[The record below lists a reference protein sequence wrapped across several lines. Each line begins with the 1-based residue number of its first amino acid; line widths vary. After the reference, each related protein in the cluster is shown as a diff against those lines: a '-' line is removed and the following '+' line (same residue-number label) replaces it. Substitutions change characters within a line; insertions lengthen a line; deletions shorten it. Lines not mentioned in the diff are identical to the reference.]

1 MDSTDK
7 LEKIEKLSGNES
19 EELGGEKVN
28 SDSKID
34 IFAGDEF
41 ERPGQEEPEPVS
53 APEPSSGDESTVSGS
68 QVNIVTGDVFEGSGK
83 QEPEPVSAPEPSSG
97 GENSVSGSQVNIAAG
112 DVFGGSGKQETK
124 PDPVPE
130 RSSENTSKEQGGKG
144 TKPDSNRGNP
154 PVRRR
159 NYGTKSKFLLVIAIG
174 ISLFLG
180 IGYIYVK
187 PNNLKLN
194 NKKLDIVP
202 GRKVFPIP
210 KGESIIFDP
219 FIVLFKN
226 NTRFTYISLSIVI
239 SLPNNEVRNEMTRKR
254 DRIRG
259 ILYDMFIEEVNRENR
274 IPPID
279 HLKKSIIRTVN
290 RVLSVGVV
298 KEVFV
303 TQFLAV

>member
-1 MDSTDK
+1 
-7 LEKIEKLSGNES
+7 
-19 EELGGEKVN
+19 
-28 SDSKID
+28 
-34 IFAGDEF
+34 
-41 ERPGQEEPEPVS
+41 
-53 APEPSSGDESTVSGS
+53 
-68 QVNIVTGDVFEGSGK
+68 
-83 QEPEPVSAPEPSSG
+83 
-97 GENSVSGSQVNIAAG
+97 
-112 DVFGGSGKQETK
+112 
-124 PDPVPE
+124 
-130 RSSENTSKEQGGKG
+130 
-144 TKPDSNRGNP
+144 
-154 PVRRR
+154 
-159 NYGTKSKFLLVIAIG
+159 VIAIG
-174 ISLFLG
+174 VSLFLG

-202 GRKVFPIP
+202 ERKVFPIP
-210 KGESIIFDP
+210 KGESVTFDS
-219 FIVLFKN
+219 FIVPFKK

-259 ILYDMFIEEVNRENR
+259 ILYDMFIEEVNRENK

>member
-7 LEKIEKLSGNES
+7 LEKGEKLSGNET
-19 EELGGEKVN
+19 EEQGGEKVN

-41 ERPGQEEPEPVS
+41 ERSGQEGPEPVS
-53 APEPSSGDESTVSGS
+53 APEPSSGDESIASGSEVSIVTEDVFEGSGKQETEPVSAPESSSGGGNSVSGS
-68 QVNIVTGDVFEGSGK
+68 QVNVVTGDVFEGSGK
-83 QEPEPVSAPEPSSG
+83 QE
-97 GENSVSGSQVNIAAG
+97 
-112 DVFGGSGKQETK
+112 TK
-124 PDPVPE
+124 PDPSPE
-130 RSSENTSKEQGGKG
+130 RSSENASKEQGGKG
-144 TKPDSNRGNP
+144 TKPESNRGNP
-154 PVRRR
+154 PGRRR
-159 NYGTKSKFLLVIAIG
+159 NYGAKSKFLLVIAIG
-174 ISLFLG
+174 VSLFLG

-187 PNNLKLN
+187 PDNLKLN

-202 GRKVFPIP
+202 ERKGFPIP
-210 KGESIIFDP
+210 KGESAIFDP
-219 FIVLFKN
+219 FIVPFKN

-259 ILYDMFIEEVNRENR
+259 ILYDMFIEEVNRENK

-290 RVLSVGVV
+290 RVLSVGEV

>member
-1 MDSTDK
+1 MF
-7 LEKIEKLSGNES
+7 EGSG
-19 EELGGEKVN
+19 K
-28 SDSKID
+28 
-34 IFAGDEF
+34 
-41 ERPGQEEPEPVS
+41 QEIEPVS
-53 APEPSSGDESTVSGS
+53 APESSSGGENSVSGS

-83 QEPEPVSAPEPSSG
+83 QE
-97 GENSVSGSQVNIAAG
+97 
-112 DVFGGSGKQETK
+112 TK
-124 PDPVPE
+124 PE
-130 RSSENTSKEQGGKG
+130 
-144 TKPDSNRGNP
+144 SNRGNP
-154 PVRRR
+154 PGRRR
-159 NYGTKSKFLLVIAIG
+159 NYGAKSKFLLVIAIG
-174 ISLFLG
+174 VSLFLG

-194 NKKLDIVP
+194 NEKSDLVSGKDNYYA
-202 GRKVFPIP
+202 K
-210 KGESIIFDP
+210 KGESVTFDP
-219 FIVLFKN
+219 FIVPFKN

-259 ILYDMFIEEVNRENR
+259 ILYDMFIEEVNRENK